1 MGATAIIT
9 LLADAIISAQ
19 NFVQVFA
26 TVYTLIIFAYIL
38 TSWVRMPY
46 SPWLNRIQRFLYDVS
61 EPYLRLFRRI
71 LPSMGPLDLS
81 PWVATIALWLLAGVL
96 MRILNHFHSGGA
108 IALTPVEIRHLTPST
123 GFMGYNRT

>member
-1 MGATAIIT
+1 MGATAIVI
-9 LLADAIISAQ
+9 LLADAITSAQ

-46 SPWLNRIQRFLYDVS
+46 SPWLNRIQRFLHDVS
-61 EPYLRLFRRI
+61 EPYLRLFRRV

-81 PWVATIALWLLAGVL
+81 PWIAVIVLWLLAEVL
-96 MRILNHFHSGGA
+96 INILEQFH
-108 IALTPVEIRHLTPST
+108 
-123 GFMGYNRT
+123 